1 MEPRMAARPGR
12 PRAAHGCVRLRQRAR
27 GMVLLVVLVVL
38 ALLLLAGAGAL
49 RAVDSG
55 NVIAGN
61 FSFQQAA
68 MQSADR
74 ALTDALNTAAGAVLA
89 GGGNTN
95 VPNRYFSTR
104 QGTVDAR
111 GFPTSITW
119 DNVACVDPAGTVI
132 SSCATDDGN
141 YRIQYVIERLCNS
154 NPTLTDITDIRAK
167 CEHEA
172 SAGVVSAFNI
182 QLRYRVIMRVRGP
195 RGTEQWFEAMISGPA
210 SS

>member
-1 MEPRMAARPGR
+1 MQPRMATRPAR
-12 PRAAHGCVRLRQRAR
+12 PRAARQLGLKQRAR

-74 ALTDALNTAAGAVLA
+74 ALTDALNTAAGAVIS

-132 SSCATDDGN
+132 GNCATDDGN